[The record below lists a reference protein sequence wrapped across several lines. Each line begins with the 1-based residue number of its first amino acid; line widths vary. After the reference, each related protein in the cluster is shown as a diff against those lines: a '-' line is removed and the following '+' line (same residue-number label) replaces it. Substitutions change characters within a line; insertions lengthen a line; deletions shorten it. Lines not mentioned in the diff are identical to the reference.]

1 MLGAVAIQ
9 DFAFIGRVGGSL
21 QEIFDVVDGAVE
33 KVGIRAAHIKVDL
46 APELGPE
53 RRPIPLED
61 MAQVIVFT
69 PVRGNLG
76 MDLAADLIEDSRR
89 ITILPTGE

>member
-9 DFAFIGRVGGSL
+9 DFAFIGRVGGSF

-33 KVGIRAAHIKVDL
+33 KVSIRAAHIEVDL

-69 PVRGNLG
+69 PLRGNLG
-76 MDLAADLIEDSRR
+76 VDFAAHLVEDSGR
-89 ITILPTGE
+89 ITVLPHR